1 MKHFIGQKIIKD
13 KDFIRAPSLT
23 LTQDE
28 LASIPEPP
36 SFDDL
41 KVNSNSF
48 DEDVLEH
55 SVSFADNLNI
65 SKAGQ
70 RNISRSKMTKTL
82 KFQRRLSSIA
92 FETEKLTKQKNQQ
105 HLRPLKER
113 QFTTTM
119 SNFIEEPLMQKSQQ
133 QDIHLYHVQIPQQ
146 IISMSKENDGQEE
159 DLLYGDSIEEEKE
172 ILENMNKQK
181 ITESPKS
188 YNEKLYEEIV
198 DMYLPDYVTKMD
210 NCHGNEQN
218 LSVPFPPIKSSL
230 EVKNDLLLTP
240 PTKNYH
246 KYTNSI
252 TTASDLSTLPEKL
265 FSSPEVENRSCA
277 SSVYSECDISYNDNE
292 VIHND
297 LALMINEIPELSLCN
312 DNKNVDYDGD
322 DEDEYIINAPSRDD
336 WKIHKMKEVSIA
348 KPTKLAWSSDFE
360 SSEDEDFDDDDYDE
374 IEIRSAAQVSFVNL
388 KQGKPKTTYFEHL
401 KYDEDINSIYSCYKS
416 SYSSSQSSD
425 EYYEAKESSTKFV
438 QV

>member
-48 DEDVLEH
+48 DEDVLENR
-55 SVSFADNLNI
+55 VSFADNLNI
-65 SKAGQ
+65 SKTGQ
-70 RNISRSKMTKTL
+70 RNISRGKMTKTL

-113 QFTTTM
+113 QFTPIM
-119 SNFIEEPLMQKSQQ
+119 SNLTEEPLMLKSQQ

-146 IISMSKENDGQEE
+146 IMPMPKEKEEQEE

-181 ITESPKS
+181 MTESPKS

-198 DMYLPDYVTKMD
+198 DMYLPDYVTKID

-218 LSVPFPPIKSSL
+218 LSVPFSPIKNTL

-297 LALMINEIPELSLCN
+297 LALMMNEIPQLSLCN
-312 DNKNVDYDGD
+312 DHDD
-322 DEDEYIINAPSRDD
+322 DEDEYVINAPSRDD
-336 WKIHKMKEVSIA
+336 WKMHKMKEVSIA
-348 KPTKLAWSSDFE
+348 KLTKLAWSSDFE
-360 SSEDEDFDDDDYDE
+360 SSEDEEFDEDDDYDE
-374 IEIRSAAQVSFVNL
+374 IEIRSAAQVSFVNI

-425 EYYEAKESSTKFV
+425 EYYEAKESCTKIV